1 MTALSWNSIADQLRS
16 IGIKVPEDLSSSDY
30 GRQTPANDI
39 SASPALA
46 NVVSF
51 AEEIRGTPPQ
61 AEPSDAVRDVVD
73 AVVKAARSAGVT
85 FFERVNDGELVA
97 EGLGGLAPNVMQS
110 VQANWLEIRSALL
123 PPQTP
128 TASASR

>member
-1 MTALSWNSIADQLRS
+1 M
-16 IGIKVPEDLSSSDY
+16 
-30 GRQTPANDI
+30 
-39 SASPALA
+39 
-46 NVVSF
+46 VSF

-61 AEPSDAVRDVVD
+61 AEPSDAVPDVIDVI
-73 AVVKAARSAGVT
+73 VKAARSAGASFYECVS
-85 FFERVNDGELVA
+85 DGELVA